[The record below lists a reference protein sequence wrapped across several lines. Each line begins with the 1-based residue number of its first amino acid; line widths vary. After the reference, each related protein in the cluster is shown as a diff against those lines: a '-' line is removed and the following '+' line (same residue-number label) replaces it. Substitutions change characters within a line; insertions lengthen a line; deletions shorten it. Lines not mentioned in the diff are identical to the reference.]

1 MSIKGTLSNLSYRY
15 RMWKLNMSNSMDG
28 FGFSIR
34 GRVVFYFSVLGLILL
49 GYIVGNPLGYNDY
62 GIRPRTVDFAA
73 FYGIAFG
80 WTMHS
85 NYEHI
90 HNNVLTL
97 LQLMLPFVIFE
108 KRPVG
113 MFALLILLSGFA
125 VWLTGSPNSVHIG
138 ASGVIFALI
147 GYTFTSAWFSNRW
160 LTKIVYIVVT
170 LMFGLEYWYVVRQGL
185 IPQEGI
191 SFAGHFGG
199 LTSGIIVALAFSRQ
213 KKHWLS

>member
-62 GIRPRTVDFAA
+62 GIRPQTVDFAS

-108 KRPVG
+108 RRPVS
-113 MFALLILLSGFA
+113 MFALLVLLSGFA
-125 VWLTGSPNSVHIG
+125 VWLMGTHNSIHIG

-147 GYTFTSAWFSNRW
+147 GYIFTAAWFSNYW
-160 LTKIVYIVVT
+160 LTKIVYIIVT
-170 LMFGLEYWYVVRQGL
+170 LIFGLEYWYIVRQGV

-199 LTSGIIVALAFSRQ
+199 LMSGIIVALAFGRQ
-213 KKHWLS
+213 KKHWLN

>member
-1 MSIKGTLSNLSYRY
+1 MSIKGMLSNWGYRY
-15 RMWKLNMSNSMDG
+15 RMWKLDMSYKMDD
-28 FGFSIR
+28 FGLSIR
-34 GRVVFYFSVLGLILL
+34 GRVVFYFVVLGLILF
-49 GYIVGNPLGYNDY
+49 GYIVGNPLGYKDY
-62 GIRPRTVDFAA
+62 GIRPRAVDFAS

-108 KRPVG
+108 KRPVS
-113 MFALLILLSGFA
+113 MFALLVLLSGFA
-125 VWLTGSPNSVHIG
+125 VWLTGVDNSVHIG

-147 GYTFTSAWFSNRW
+147 GYIFTSAWFSNRW
-160 LTKIVYIVVT
+160 MTKIVYIVVT
-170 LMFGLEYWYVVRQGL
+170 LMFGLEYWYIVRQGL

-199 LTSGIIVALAFSRQ
+199 LVSGIIVALAFSRQ
-213 KKHWLS
+213 KKHWLN

>member
-1 MSIKGTLSNLSYRY
+1 MSIKGVLSDLSYRY

-28 FGFSIR
+28 FGLSIR
-34 GRVVFYFSVLGLILL
+34 GRVVFYFLVLGLILL
-49 GYIVGNPLGYNDY
+49 GYIVGNPLEYNNY
-62 GIRPRTVDFAA
+62 GIRPRAVDFAS

-97 LQLMLPFVIFE
+97 LQLMLPFVFFE
-108 KRPVG
+108 RRPVS
-113 MFALLILLSGFA
+113 MFALLVLLSGFA
-125 VWLTGSPNSVHIG
+125 VWLTGAPNSVHIG

-147 GYTFTSAWFSNRW
+147 GYIFTSAWFRNRW

-199 LTSGIIVALAFSRQ
+199 LISGIIIALAFGRN
-213 KKHWLS
+213 KKS

>member
-1 MSIKGTLSNLSYRY
+1 MSIKGMLSDWGYRY
-15 RMWKLNMSNSMDG
+15 RMWKLDISYKMDD
-28 FGFSIR
+28 FGLSIR
-34 GRVVFYFSVLGLILL
+34 GRVGFYFAVLGLILL
-49 GYIVGNPLGYNDY
+49 GYLIGNPLGYNDY
-62 GIRPRTVDFAA
+62 GIRPRAVDFAS
-73 FYGIAFG
+73 FYGVMFG

-97 LQLMLPFVIFE
+97 LQLMFPFVIFE
-108 KRPVG
+108 RQPVV
-113 MFALLILLSGFA
+113 MFFLLVLLSGFA
-125 VWLTGSPNSVHIG
+125 VWLTGAPNSVHIG

-147 GYTFTSAWFSNRW
+147 GYIFTAAWFSNYW
-160 LTKIVYIVVT
+160 LTKIVYIIVT

-199 LTSGIIVALAFSRQ
+199 LISGIIIALAFGRN
-213 KKHWLS
+213 KKS

>member
-1 MSIKGTLSNLSYRY
+1 MSIKGMLSNWGYRY
-15 RMWKLNMSNSMDG
+15 RMWKLDMSYKMDD
-28 FGFSIR
+28 FGLSIR
-34 GRVVFYFSVLGLILL
+34 GRVVFYFVVLGLILF

-62 GIRPRTVDFAA
+62 GIRPRAVDFAS
-73 FYGIAFG
+73 FYGVALG

-147 GYTFTSAWFSNRW
+147 GYIFTSAWFSNRW
-160 LTKIVYIVVT
+160 LTKVVYIVVT

-199 LTSGIIVALAFSRQ
+199 LMSGIIVALAFGRQ
-213 KKHWLS
+213 KKHCLS

>member
-1 MSIKGTLSNLSYRY
+1 MSIKSILSDLSYRY
-15 RMWKLNMSNSMDG
+15 QMWKLDMSYKMDD
-28 FGFSIR
+28 FGLSIR
-34 GRVVFYFSVLGLILL
+34 GRVVFYFVVLGLILL
-49 GYIVGNPLGYNDY
+49 GYIVGSPLGYNDY
-62 GIRPRTVDFAA
+62 GIRPRAVDFTS
-73 FYGIAFG
+73 FYGVVFG

-97 LQLMLPFVIFE
+97 LQLMLPFVFFE
-108 KRPVG
+108 RRPVS
-113 MFALLILLSGFA
+113 MFALLVLLSGFS
-125 VWLTGSPNSVHIG
+125 VWLTGTPNSIHIG
-138 ASGVIFALI
+138 ASGVIFSLI
-147 GYTFTSAWFSNRW
+147 GYIFTTAWFSNRW

-199 LTSGIIVALAFSRQ
+199 LVSGIIVALAFSRR

>member
-1 MSIKGTLSNLSYRY
+1 MLSNWGYRY
-15 RMWKLNMSNSMDG
+15 RMWKLDMSYKMDDFGLSM
-28 FGFSIR
+28 R
-34 GRVVFYFSVLGLILL
+34 GRIVFYFTVLCLILL
-49 GYIVGNPLGYNDY
+49 GYMVGSPLGYNNY
-62 GIRPRTVDFAA
+62 GIRPRTVDFSS
-73 FYGIAFG
+73 FYGVVFG

-108 KRPVG
+108 RRPVS
-113 MFALLILLSGFA
+113 MFALLVLLSGFA
-125 VWLTGSPNSVHIG
+125 VWLTGTPNSIHIG

-147 GYTFTSAWFSNRW
+147 GYIFTSAWFSNRW

-199 LTSGIIVALAFSRQ
+199 LVSGIVVALAFGRQ
-213 KKHWLS
+213 KKHWLN

>member
-1 MSIKGTLSNLSYRY
+1 MSIKGVLSDLSYRY
-15 RMWKLNMSNSMDG
+15 RMWKLDMSHRMDG
-28 FGFSIR
+28 FWLSIL
-34 GRVVFYFSVLGLILL
+34 GRMMFYFAILSLILF
-49 GYIVGNPLGYNDY
+49 GYIVGNPLGYNNY
-62 GIRPRTVDFAA
+62 GVRPRTVDFSS
-73 FYGIAFG
+73 FYGVVFG

-90 HNNVLTL
+90 HNNALTL

-113 MFALLILLSGFA
+113 MFSLLVLLSGFA
-125 VWLTGSPNSVHIG
+125 VWLTGAPNSVHIG

-147 GYTFTSAWFSNRW
+147 GYIFTSAWFSNRW

-199 LTSGIIVALAFSRQ
+199 LTSGIIVALVFSRR

>member
-1 MSIKGTLSNLSYRY
+1 MSIKGMLSDWGYRY
-15 RMWKLNMSNSMDG
+15 RMWKLDMSYKMDD
-28 FGFSIR
+28 FGLSIR
-34 GRVVFYFSVLGLILL
+34 GRVGFYFAVLGLILL
-49 GYIVGNPLGYNDY
+49 GYLIGNPLGYNDY
-62 GIRPRTVDFAA
+62 GIRPRAVDFAS
-73 FYGIAFG
+73 FYGVAFG

-147 GYTFTSAWFSNRW
+147 GYIFTSAWFSNRW
-160 LTKIVYIVVT
+160 LTKVVYIVVT
-170 LMFGLEYWYVVRQGL
+170 LMFGLEYWYIVRQGL

-199 LTSGIIVALAFSRQ
+199 LVSGIIVALAFSRQ
-213 KKHWLS
+213 KKHWLN

>member
-1 MSIKGTLSNLSYRY
+1 MSIKGMLSNWGYRY
-15 RMWKLNMSNSMDG
+15 RMWKLDMSYKMDDFGLSM
-28 FGFSIR
+28 R
-34 GRVVFYFSVLGLILL
+34 GRIVFYFTVLCLILL
-49 GYIVGNPLGYNDY
+49 GYMVGSPLGYNNY
-62 GIRPRTVDFAA
+62 GIRPRTVDFSS
-73 FYGIAFG
+73 FYGVVFG

-108 KRPVG
+108 RRPVS
-113 MFALLILLSGFA
+113 MFALLVLLSGFA
-125 VWLTGSPNSVHIG
+125 VWLTGTPNSIHIG

-147 GYTFTSAWFSNRW
+147 GYIFTSAWFSNRW

-199 LTSGIIVALAFSRQ
+199 LVSGIVVALAFGRQ
-213 KKHWLS
+213 KKHWLN

>member
-1 MSIKGTLSNLSYRY
+1 MLSNWGYRY
-15 RMWKLNMSNSMDG
+15 RMWKLDMSYKMDDFGLSM
-28 FGFSIR
+28 R
-34 GRVVFYFSVLGLILL
+34 GRIVFYFTVLCLILL
-49 GYIVGNPLGYNDY
+49 GYMVGSPLGYNNY
-62 GIRPRTVDFAA
+62 GIRPQTVDFSS
-73 FYGIAFG
+73 FYGVVFG

-108 KRPVG
+108 RRPVS
-113 MFALLILLSGFA
+113 MFALLVLLSGFA
-125 VWLTGSPNSVHIG
+125 VWLTGTPNSIHIG

-147 GYTFTSAWFSNRW
+147 GYIFTSAWFSNRW

-199 LTSGIIVALAFSRQ
+199 LVSGIVVALAFGRQ
-213 KKHWLS
+213 KKHWLN